1 MSNLTL
7 PTGKIA
13 PSVVNPRTM
22 VIFSQKKTGKTHALS
37 ELEDNLIINFEHGA
51 DFYESMRI
59 NIDSLQQF
67 DELAKLFH
75 KETPHYKF
83 ITLDTVTSLKEK
95 LLNQLA
101 VRTYNKDTGKSEAA
115 DFDIDRLEYG
125 KGQVY
130 KREALFKIMEFFTRF
145 CDTLII
151 VGHVSDKSISTSG
164 QTIKELNLEG
174 KLKDLLALRV
184 DAIGYMYRNTEKP
197 NINMLSFIH
206 SEEIVGG
213 TRCKHLRN
221 KEFEISELINDDKLE
236 THWDK
241 IFI

>member
-7 PTGKIA
+7 PTKKIPA
-13 PSVVNPRTM
+13 SVVNPRTM

-37 ELEDNLIINFEHGA
+37 ELDGNLIINFEHGA
-51 DFYESMRI
+51 DFYDSMRI

-75 KETPHYKF
+75 KENPHYKF
-83 ITLDTVTSLKEK
+83 ITLYTVTSLKEK

-130 KREALFKIMEFFTRF
+130 KREALFKIMEFLTRF

-151 VGHVSDKSISTSG
+151 VGHVADKSISTI
-164 QTIKELNLEG
+164 Q
-174 KLKDLLALRV
+174 
-184 DAIGYMYRNTEKP
+184 
-197 NINMLSFIH
+197 
-206 SEEIVGG
+206 
-213 TRCKHLRN
+213 
-221 KEFEISELINDDKLE
+221 
-236 THWDK
+236 
-241 IFI
+241 